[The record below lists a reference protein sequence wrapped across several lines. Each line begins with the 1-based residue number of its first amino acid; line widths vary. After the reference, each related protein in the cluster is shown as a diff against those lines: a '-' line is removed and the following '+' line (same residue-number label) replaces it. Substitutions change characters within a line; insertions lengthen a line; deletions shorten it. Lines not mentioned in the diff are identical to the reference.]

1 MVTIIVL
8 LLIIGL
14 LLLVVIPY
22 VTRETRV
29 SSVEILEMDE
39 LPEVGGELFL
49 RHFEVLSGCQLHDS
63 NRVDILL
70 NGDGTYDRMIDELG
84 TAKKSISWHV
94 FFHRPGK
101 LSDRVREALI
111 ERAKAGVKVN
121 FLYDYFGADG
131 LNGEYLDGLRD
142 AGVQVN
148 VFRPL
153 KWNLLYKIGQ
163 RMHIRAVVIDG
174 DVAYTGGFG
183 IDDRWLGDG
192 RTEGSWR
199 DTNVRIEGPSVDQLQ
214 GAFIAN
220 WAESSAKLLMG
231 EDLFGEIED
240 DEDARAGDVR
250 AGIMHTDPSI
260 GSTNAER
267 FFVLSIAMA
276 RSSICLTTPYFVPD
290 GDFRKL
296 LIEAANR
303 GVDVRILDPGWK
315 TDMKPAYFAGRAH
328 LDELME
334 AGIRIFEYEPTM
346 IHAKSMVVDGKWGFV
361 GTINFDNRSMMLND
375 EVAMVFS
382 SSEIGRQLVEIF
394 EDDLTRAREVDLE
407 EFRSRPLWQKAT
419 EQLSRTIA
427 HVL

>member
-29 SSVEILEMDE
+29 SSVEILETDE
-39 LPEVGGELFL
+39 LREVGGALFL
-49 RHFEVLSGCQLHDS
+49 RHFEVLCGSRLYDG
-63 NRVDILL
+63 NRVEILL

-121 FLYDYFGADG
+121 FLYDYFGTDG

-142 AGVQVN
+142 AGVHVN

-174 DVAYTGGFG
+174 NVAYTGGFG

-192 RTEGSWR
+192 TSEGSWR

-231 EDLFGEIED
+231 EDLFGEIEE
-240 DEDARAGDVR
+240 DEDARAGEVR

-267 FFVLSIAMA
+267 FFVLSIALA
-276 RSSICLTTPYFVPD
+276 ESSIYLTTPYFVPD
-290 GDFRKL
+290 DDFRKL
-296 LIEAANR
+296 MIEAANR
-303 GVDVRILDPGWK
+303 GVDVRILDPGWN
-315 TDMKPAYFAGRAH
+315 TDQKPAYFAGRAH
-328 LDELME
+328 LEELME

-346 IHAKSMVVDGKWGFV
+346 IHAKSMVVDGKWGYV

-407 EFRSRPLWQKAT
+407 EFRARPLWQKAT

-427 HVL
+427 HIL